1 MFKTELLQYVGIF
14 QFNSCMLS
22 KTESVCVFFFCSF
35 IWSVI
40 RLRLFDIITTM
51 HIPIIWHAF
60 HFNPHVESTRI
71 RLIVFEYVWFGTCV
85 CVSECVCLSVYL
97 FDCDNAHKRGRF
109 TFFRWMCAWHEI
121 LNSSAC
127 DLCYFPYSS
136 SVKISSSMYPCMR
149 MLFFWKRHSEKH
161 E

>member
-1 MFKTELLQYVGIF
+1 MFKTALLQYVGIF

-22 KTESVCVFFFCSF
+22 ETESVCVFFFCSF
-35 IWSVI
+35 IWFVI
-40 RLRLFDIITTM
+40 RLRLFAIITTM

-60 HFNPHVESTRI
+60 HFNPHVVSTRI
-71 RLIVFEYVWFGTCV
+71 RLIVFEYVCLGTCECV
-85 CVSECVCLSVYL
+85 CVSECVFVWLWQCTQKKEIYFLPVNV
-97 FDCDNAHKRGRF
+97 CV
-109 TFFRWMCAWHEI
+109 HEI

-136 SVKISSSMYPCMR
+136 SVKISSSMYPCMQ

>member
-22 KTESVCVFFFCSF
+22 ETESVCVFFFCSF

-71 RLIVFEYVWFGTCV
+71 RLIVFEYVCLGTCGV
-85 CVSECVCLSVYL
+85 CVCAWVCICLIVTMHTKEGDLLSSGECVRGTRFWIQAHVTYVTFRIVVPSKYL
-97 FDCDNAHKRGRF
+97 H
-109 TFFRWMCAWHEI
+109 
-121 LNSSAC
+121 L
-127 DLCYFPYSS
+127 
-136 SVKISSSMYPCMR
+136 CMR